1 MIASQ
6 LKSRVPLRGL
16 GDRGDGHAPVS
27 PPSWSSAASSVLGV
41 GRKSG
46 SVLGVGLPTGRKSG
60 SVLGVGLPTRR
71 KSGFQSWLRVRAT
84 CEVWQ
89 GLMPGTHCP
98 H

>member
-46 SVLGVGLPTGRKSG
+46 SVLGVGLPT
-60 SVLGVGLPTRR
+60 RR